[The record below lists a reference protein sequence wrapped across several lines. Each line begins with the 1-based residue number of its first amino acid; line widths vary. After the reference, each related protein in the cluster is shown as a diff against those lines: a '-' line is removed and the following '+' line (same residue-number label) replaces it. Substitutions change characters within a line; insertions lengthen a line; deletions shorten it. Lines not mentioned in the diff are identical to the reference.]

1 MTGERKREP
10 LEYIRRA
17 GEKNSN
23 GRTEHR
29 EPMKAAEK
37 YFFIRELR
45 SNEKLCIYIYINI
58 CIYVYTYIGRYSTV
72 CCITIYLGASIQLS
86 RFRTT
91 RYLGNDIE

>member
-1 MTGERKREP
+1 MGERKREP

-23 GRTEHR
+23 GRTEYR

-45 SNEKLCIYIYINI
+45 SNEKLCIYIY
-58 CIYVYTYIGRYSTV
+58 VYTYTHILAV
-72 CCITIYLGASIQLS
+72 IQ
-86 RFRTT
+86 RCVA
-91 RYLGNDIE
+91 